1 MRQQVKTVTF
11 FTDNTTH
18 QLSKNQCSTSKN
30 KMLKLSTWI
39 NALPGLTHH
48 FSNFAAKMMPTKPYT
63 LEHRRH
69 GYRAMR
75 SVAGAPI
82 GPNPKPSLLT
92 TPPKT
97 IAHLDSEPRQGPDGS
112 CQSGNCQ
119 SGSEWHHTLA
129 FAILATAGNCHW
141 GPEWLPHGYLLL
153 FTFYTKMRWLDG
165 SRVVPGVIPA
175 PLLLWW

>member
-1 MRQQVKTVTF
+1 MMVLMRQQVKTVTF

-48 FSNFAAKMMPTKPYT
+48 FSNFAAKMMPTKPNT

-82 GPNPKPSLLT
+82 RPNPKPSLHSPHPQKPLHIWIRNSIKRLLAKYHIFT
-92 TPPKT
+92 KLSQISHNHKNRDFNSIIEKRKT
-97 IAHLDSEPRQGPDGS
+97 YCFYPI
-112 CQSGNCQ
+112 N
-119 SGSEWHHTLA
+119 
-129 FAILATAGNCHW
+129 
-141 GPEWLPHGYLLL
+141 LLL
-153 FTFYTKMRWLDG
+153 GACKESTFFFFFIFCSYK
-165 SRVVPGVIPA
+165 
-175 PLLLWW
+175 PLSKNE